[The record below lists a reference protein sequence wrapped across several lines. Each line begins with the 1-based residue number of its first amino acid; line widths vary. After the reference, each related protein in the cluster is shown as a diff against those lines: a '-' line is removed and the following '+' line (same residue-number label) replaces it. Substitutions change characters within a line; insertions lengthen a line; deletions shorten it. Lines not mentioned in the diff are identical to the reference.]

1 MNNIKKL
8 LILFPLLV
16 NCSSYQI
23 TENKGINQKEIIWIS
38 ASIGSDNTR
47 NFTHPNDSA
56 NLSLRIAN
64 QLNNL
69 NNKKDFRV
77 VYNKDQKYSNFLID
91 IQIRLLSSK
100 TEIPEKSLLPTI
112 LTAGLFLLFGG
123 DSYEDTLFA
132 KIEISIFDENK
143 NKIESKPMNFL
154 HKRQY
159 NIYSYIF
166 PFIDYRVMNLSD
178 YNPRNS
184 LIFSDFICDNIIT
197 LIKNEN

>member
-38 ASIGSDNTR
+38 ASIGSDNKR
-47 NFTHPNDSA
+47 NYTLPNDSA

-100 TEIPEKSLLPTI
+100 TEIPEKSILPTI

-143 NKIESKPMNFL
+143 N
-154 HKRQY
+154 
-159 NIYSYIF
+159 
-166 PFIDYRVMNLSD
+166 
-178 YNPRNS
+178 
-184 LIFSDFICDNIIT
+184 
-197 LIKNEN
+197 